1 MNKRFSLVIDE
12 ETSLM
17 RENTYTIDELKI
29 IISERKE
36 KIIDN
41 ASCIS
46 YNKKYYIP
54 IDLNNGEIVNFQK
67 ETKCTLIIDYDGEY
81 IREIENKYYKM
92 LELEDRSS
100 VMEKESEIKTQKKN
114 IIKLLSLKI
123 IHGEKI

>member
-67 ETKCTLIIDYDGEY
+67 C
-81 IREIENKYYKM
+81 
-92 LELEDRSS
+92 
-100 VMEKESEIKTQKKN
+100 
-114 IIKLLSLKI
+114 
-123 IHGEKI
+123 